1 MENLL
6 KDETMEALLE
16 GETASPNTN
25 RIERPSFRKKEQEKE
40 DKMPAEVACP
50 YCNEPL
56 SYIPGTGYIHPNPK
70 NCNPIFESENDIRMA
85 RRQRKA
91 NTSQSAFTSEG
102 ENQDAAQRGK
112 ITTSNKIEEADEV
125 ITIEEDLSEEELKKR
140 LGLLEEKENKPAAS
154 EEAAF
159 LLEETPEKELFEKE
173 KGIGNITGQKKE
185 KLKEKITKFR
195 EGEEEKME
203 EFIEKKASEI
213 DTNSRRAIIIR
224 SGKTSNKKDEQKEKP
239 REEIKKSLEED
250 EDLGKTQILTPPEEE
265 TKIYPTLTDLQTG
278 EILTIEQP
286 ETLIGRSKLC
296 QIIIKENVISH
307 EHAYLILKNDKAY
320 IRDDKSSNGTF
331 IMENESEENIFRIPQ
346 GLEVEIKDGCII
358 QFANKKFRFS
368 MEG

>member
-1 MENLL
+1 MKKIIEILFACLLVFASFFYTDKVVSMMED
-6 KDETMEALLE
+6 KDPVM
-16 GETASPNTN
+16 
-25 RIERPSFRKKEQEKE
+25 IKIKKE
-40 DKMPAEVACP
+40 
-50 YCNEPL
+50 
-56 SYIPGTGYIHPNPK
+56 
-70 NCNPIFESENDIRMA
+70 
-85 RRQRKA
+85 
-91 NTSQSAFTSEG
+91 
-102 ENQDAAQRGK
+102 
-112 ITTSNKIEEADEV
+112 
-125 ITIEEDLSEEELKKR
+125 
-140 LGLLEEKENKPAAS
+140 
-154 EEAAF
+154 
-159 LLEETPEKELFEKE
+159 
-173 KGIGNITGQKKE
+173 
-185 KLKEKITKFR
+185 
-195 EGEEEKME
+195 
-203 EFIEKKASEI
+203 
-213 DTNSRRAIIIR
+213 
-224 SGKTSNKKDEQKEKP
+224 
-239 REEIKKSLEED
+239 KKSLEED